1 VTHIVGTARVA
12 VFRWKAVRPL
22 LVFGAVTL
30 GLWLVFADRIARR
43 TAESVGTTLIGAE
56 VEIERLHLDLPH
68 GRVEIHGLT
77 VASPFEAL
85 QNLLQADA
93 LVADLEPLPL
103 LEKKLVIDR
112 LTATGLKF
120 GTARLTDGRAGGRSD
135 GVMGQVTRWGE
146 QLQVPALALPTGK
159 ISAARLD
166 PAQLTTPRA
175 AAALGARADSARQAW
190 DSQLKGLDVAATA
203 DSARRMAERLRGA
216 KATDVKLL
224 GDARRTLGQLKQA
237 QDRVTALER
246 SATSGIAALQ
256 AGAAGLTDAKQRDYA
271 TARGLLKLPGL
282 DAPDIGAALFGPAA
296 VGRFQRALYWVELG
310 RRYMPPGL
318 LPRATPGPKRA
329 RRAGATVRFPRANG
343 EPAFLLKTAELSV
356 QLGAAGTIPR
366 TYAASLSGVTS
377 DPALYG
383 RPATASATAP
393 GFRLGALLDHVRP
406 TPRDTATASL
416 AGVALPPL
424 SLPSLPIRLEPGAG
438 TVALSLAVQG
448 DEVRARWT
456 MQSDRVRW
464 TRDSSGAAPP
474 SPTGDL
480 VWRVVSGIP
489 TLAVSASLTGSLA
502 RPRLAVSSN
511 LDRALAERLRA
522 VAGAEL
528 AVAERRVRAQ
538 VDSLVDGQV
547 APVLAKVTVLG
558 GDVTRRLGGERTQ
571 LDDARKAL
579 EQRLRA
585 LTGLPGV
592 RLP

>member
-1 VTHIVGTARVA
+1 MKVA
-12 VFRWKAVRPL
+12 VFRWKAVVPL
-22 LVFGAVTL
+22 LVLGAVAL
-30 GLWLVFADRIARR
+30 GLWLVFADRFARR

-112 LTATGLKF
+112 LTATGLTF
-120 GTARLTDGRAGGRSD
+120 GTPRLTDGRTAGRSD

-203 DSARRMAERLRGA
+203 DSARRMAVRLRGA
-216 KATDVKLL
+216 KATDLKLL
-224 GDARRTLGQLKQA
+224 
-237 QDRVTALER
+237 
-246 SATSGIAALQ
+246 
-256 AGAAGLTDAKQRDYA
+256 
-271 TARGLLKLPGL
+271 GL

-343 EPAFLLKTAELSV
+343 EPAFLLKAAELSV
-356 QLGAAGTIPR
+356 QLGAAGTAPR
-366 TYAASLSGVTS
+366 TYAASVSGVTS

-502 RPRLAVSSN
+502 RPQLAVSSN

-547 APVLAKVTVLG
+547 APVLAKVTALG

>member
-1 VTHIVGTARVA
+1 MRVA
-12 VFRWKAVRPL
+12 VFRWKAVVPL
-22 LVFGAVTL
+22 LVLGAGAL
-30 GLWLVFADRIARR
+30 GLWLVFADRIVRR

-85 QNLLQADA
+85 ENLLQADA

-120 GTARLTDGRAGGRSD
+120 GTPRKTDGRTGGQAD
-135 GVMGQVTRWGE
+135 GVMGQVNHWGD
-146 QLQVPALALPTGK
+146 QLRVPALALPTGK

-203 DSARRMAERLRGA
+203 DSARRMVEQLRGA
-216 KATDVKLL
+216 KATDAKLL

-256 AGAAGLTDAKQRDYA
+256 AGAAGLSDAKQRDYA

-318 LPRATPGPKRA
+318 LPRATPGPQRA
-329 RRAGATVRFPRANG
+329 RRAGATVRFPEANS

-356 QLGAAGTIPR
+356 QLGTAGAAPR
-366 TYAASLSGVTS
+366 TYAASVSGVTS

-383 RPATASATAP
+383 RPATASAAAP

-424 SLPSLPIRLEPGAG
+424 SLPSLPIRLEPGSG

-464 TRDSSGAAPP
+464 TRDSSGGASP

-502 RPRLAVSSN
+502 RPQLAVGSN

-547 APVLAKVTVLG
+547 APVLAKVNALG

-585 LTGLPGV
+585 LTGLPGM

>member
-1 VTHIVGTARVA
+1 
-12 VFRWKAVRPL
+12 VFRWKAVVPL
-22 LVFGAVTL
+22 LVLGAVAL

-112 LTATGLKF
+112 LTATGLTF
-120 GTARLTDGRAGGRSD
+120 GTPRLTDGRTAGRSD

-216 KATDVKLL
+216 KATDLKLL

-256 AGAAGLTDAKQRDYA
+256 AGAVGLTDAKQRDYA

-356 QLGAAGTIPR
+356 QLGAAGTTPR
-366 TYAASLSGVTS
+366 TYAASVSGVTS

-383 RPATASATAP
+383 RPATATAAAP

-416 AGVALPPL
+416 AGVALPSL
-424 SLPSLPIRLEPGAG
+424 SLPSLPIRLEPGSG
-438 TVALSLAVQG
+438 TLALSLAVQG

-502 RPRLAVSSN
+502 RPQLAVSSN

-585 LTGLPGV
+585 LTGIPGV

>member
-1 VTHIVGTARVA
+1 MTHIVGTARVA
-12 VFRWKAVRPL
+12 VFRWKAVVPL
-22 LVFGAVTL
+22 LVLGAVAL

-85 QNLLQADA
+85 QNLVQADA

-112 LTATGLKF
+112 LTATGLTF
-120 GTARLTDGRAGGRSD
+120 GTPRLTDGRTAGRSD

-216 KATDVKLL
+216 KATDLKLL

-256 AGAAGLTDAKQRDYA
+256 DGAVGLTDAKQRDYA

-356 QLGAAGTIPR
+356 QLGAAGTTPR
-366 TYAASLSGVTS
+366 TYAASVSGVTS

-424 SLPSLPIRLEPGAG
+424 SLPSLPIRLEPGSG
-438 TVALSLAVQG
+438 TLALSLAVQG

-502 RPRLAVSSN
+502 RPQLAVSSN

>member
-1 VTHIVGTARVA
+1 VRVA
-12 VFRWKAVRPL
+12 VFRWKAIGPL
-22 LVFGAVTL
+22 SLLGAAVL
-30 GLWLVFADRIARR
+30 GLWLVFADPIAKRS
-43 TAESVGTTLIGAE
+43 AESVGTTLVGAE
-56 VEIERLHLDLPH
+56 VAIERLHLDLAH

-85 QNLLQADA
+85 QNLFHADA
-93 LVADLEPLPL
+93 LVADLDPLPL
-103 LEKKLVIDR
+103 LEKKVVIDR

-120 GTARLTDGRAGGRSD
+120 GTPRLTDGRTGGRSD
-135 GVMGQVTRWGE
+135 GVIGQVTRWGE
-146 QLQVPALALPTGK
+146 QLRVPALALPPGK

-190 DSQLKGLDVAATA
+190 DAQLKGLDVAATV
-203 DSARRMAERLRGA
+203 DSARQMVERLRGA

-237 QDRVTALER
+237 QDRVAALER

-256 AGAAGLTDAKQRDYA
+256 AGAAGLTAAKQRDYA
-271 TARGLLKLPGL
+271 TARGLLKLPGFE
-282 DAPDIGAALFGPAA
+282 APDIGAALFGSAA
-296 VGRFQRALYWVELG
+296 VDRFQRALYWVELG

-329 RRAGATVRFPRANG
+329 RRAGATVRFPREHE

-356 QLGAAGTIPR
+356 QLGAAGTAPR
-366 TYAASLSGVTS
+366 TYAASVSGVTS

-393 GFRLGALLDHVRP
+393 SFRLGALLDHVQP

-438 TVALSLAVQG
+438 TVALSFAVHG

-464 TRDSSGAAPP
+464 TRDSSGAATP
-474 SPTGDL
+474 SPIGDL
-480 VWRVVSGIP
+480 IWHVVSGIP
-489 TLAVSASLTGSLA
+489 TLAVSASLSGSLA
-502 RPRLAVSSN
+502 RPQLAISSN
-511 LDRALAERLRA
+511 LDRAVAERLRA
-522 VAGAEL
+522 VAGAEV
-528 AVAERRVRAQ
+528 AAAERRVHAQ

-547 APVLAKVTVLG
+547 APVLAKVTALG
-558 GDVTRRLGGERTQ
+558 GDVARRLGGERAQ

-579 EQRLRA
+579 EQRLRE
-585 LTGLPGV
+585 LTRLPGV

>member
-1 VTHIVGTARVA
+1 VRVA
-12 VFRWKAVRPL
+12 VFRWKAVVPL
-22 LVFGAVTL
+22 LVLGAVAL
-30 GLWLVFADRIARR
+30 GLWLVFADRIVRR

-85 QNLLQADA
+85 ENLLQADA

-120 GTARLTDGRAGGRSD
+120 GTPRKTDGRTGGQAD
-135 GVMGQVTRWGE
+135 GVMGQVNHWGD
-146 QLQVPALALPTGK
+146 QLRVPALALPTGK

-203 DSARRMAERLRGA
+203 DSARRMVERLRGA

-256 AGAAGLTDAKQRDYA
+256 AGAAGLSDAKQRDYA

-282 DAPDIGAALFGPAA
+282 DAPDIGAALFGSAA
-296 VGRFQRALYWVELG
+296 VDRFQRALYWVELG

-318 LPRATPGPKRA
+318 LPRATPGPQRA
-329 RRAGATVRFPRANG
+329 RRAGATVRFPEANS
-343 EPAFLLKTAELSV
+343 EPAFLLKTAELSL
-356 QLGAAGTIPR
+356 QLGTAGAAPR
-366 TYAASLSGVTS
+366 TYAASVSGVTS

-383 RPATASATAP
+383 RPATASAAAP
-393 GFRLGALLDHVRP
+393 GFRLGALLDHVRA

-424 SLPSLPIRLEPGAG
+424 SLPSLPIRLEPGSG

-464 TRDSSGAAPP
+464 TRDSSGAAPS

-502 RPRLAVSSN
+502 RPQLAVSSN

-538 VDSLVDGQV
+538 VDSLVDGPV

-579 EQRLRA
+579 EQRLRE
-585 LTGLPGV
+585 LTGLPGM

>member
-1 VTHIVGTARVA
+1 MRVA
-12 VFRWKAVRPL
+12 VFRWKAVVPL
-22 LVFGAVTL
+22 LVFGAVAL

-43 TAESVGTTLIGAE
+43 TAESVGTTLIRAE

-85 QNLLQADA
+85 ENLLQADA

-120 GTARLTDGRAGGRSD
+120 GTPRKTDGRTGGQAD
-135 GVMGQVTRWGE
+135 GVMGQVNHWGD
-146 QLQVPALALPTGK
+146 QLRVPALALPTGK

-203 DSARRMAERLRGA
+203 DSARRMVEQLRGA

-256 AGAAGLTDAKQRDYA
+256 AGAAGLSDAKQRDYA

-282 DAPDIGAALFGPAA
+282 DAPDIGAALFGSAA
-296 VGRFQRALYWVELG
+296 VDRFQRALYWVELG

-318 LPRATPGPKRA
+318 LPRATPGPQRA
-329 RRAGATVRFPRANG
+329 RRAGATVRFPEANS

-356 QLGAAGTIPR
+356 QLGTAGAAPR
-366 TYAASLSGVTS
+366 TYAASVSGVTS

-383 RPATASATAP
+383 RPAAASAAAP

-424 SLPSLPIRLEPGAG
+424 PLPSLPIRLEPGAG
-438 TVALSLAVQG
+438 TVTLSLAVQG

-464 TRDSSGAAPP
+464 TRDSSGGASP

-502 RPRLAVSSN
+502 RPQLAVSSN

-547 APVLAKVTVLG
+547 APVLAKVTALG

-585 LTGLPGV
+585 LTGLPGM

>member
-1 VTHIVGTARVA
+1 
-12 VFRWKAVRPL
+12 VFRWKAVVPL
-22 LVFGAVTL
+22 LVLGAVAL

-43 TAESVGTTLIGAE
+43 TAESVGTTLIRAE

-85 QNLLQADA
+85 ENLLQADA

-120 GTARLTDGRAGGRSD
+120 GTPRKTGGRTGGQAD
-135 GVMGQVTRWGE
+135 GVMGQVNHWGD
-146 QLQVPALALPTGK
+146 QLRVPALALPTGK

-166 PAQLTTPRA
+166 PAQLTTLRA

-203 DSARRMAERLRGA
+203 DSARRMVERLRGA

-256 AGAAGLTDAKQRDYA
+256 AGAAGLSDAKQRDYA

-282 DAPDIGAALFGPAA
+282 DAPDIGAALFGSAA
-296 VGRFQRALYWVELG
+296 VDRFQRALYWVELG

-318 LPRATPGPKRA
+318 LPRATPGPQRA
-329 RRAGATVRFPRANG
+329 RRAGATVRFPEANS

-356 QLGAAGTIPR
+356 QLGTAGAAPR
-366 TYAASLSGVTS
+366 TYAASVSGVTS

-383 RPATASATAP
+383 RPATASAAAP
-393 GFRLGALLDHVRP
+393 GFRLGALLDHVGP

-424 SLPSLPIRLEPGAG
+424 SLPSLPIRLEPGSG

-464 TRDSSGAAPP
+464 TRDSSGGAPP

-489 TLAVSASLTGSLA
+489 TLAVSASLTGTLA

-538 VDSLVDGQV
+538 VDSLVDGPV

-585 LTGLPGV
+585 LTGLPGM

>member
-1 VTHIVGTARVA
+1 MRVA
-12 VFRWKAVRPL
+12 VFRWKAVVPL
-22 LVFGAVTL
+22 LVFGAVAL

-77 VASPFEAL
+77 VASPFEA
-85 QNLLQADA
+85 
-93 LVADLEPLPL
+93 PL

-112 LTATGLKF
+112 LTATGLTF
-120 GTARLTDGRAGGRSD
+120 GTPRLTDGRTAGRSD

-216 KATDVKLL
+216 KATDVRVL
-224 GDARRTLGQLKQA
+224 GEARRTLGQLKQA

-256 AGAAGLTDAKQRDYA
+256 AGAVGLTDAKQRDYA

-343 EPAFLLKTAELSV
+343 EPAFLLKAAELSV
-356 QLGAAGTIPR
+356 QLGAAGTTPR

-502 RPRLAVSSN
+502 RPQLAVSSN

>member
-1 VTHIVGTARVA
+1 VRVA
-12 VFRWKAVRPL
+12 VFRWKAVVPL

-120 GTARLTDGRAGGRSD
+120 GTPRLTDGRTRGRSD

-146 QLQVPALALPTGK
+146 QLQVPPLALPTGK

-175 AAALGARADSARQAW
+175 AAALGGRADSARQAW

-203 DSARRMAERLRGA
+203 DSARRMVERLRGA

-318 LPRATPGPKRA
+318 LPRATPGPQRL

-343 EPAFLLKTAELSV
+343 DPAFLLKTAELSV
-356 QLGAAGTIPR
+356 QLGAADRAPR
-366 TYAASLSGVTS
+366 TYAASVSGVTS

-393 GFRLGALLDHVRP
+393 DFRLGALLDHVRP

-502 RPRLAVSSN
+502 RPQLAVSSN
-511 LDRALAERLRA
+511 LDRALAERVRA

-547 APVLAKVTVLG
+547 APALAKVTALG

-579 EQRLRA
+579 EQRLRT

-592 RLP
+592 HLP

>member
-1 VTHIVGTARVA
+1 
-12 VFRWKAVRPL
+12 
-22 LVFGAVTL
+22 
-30 GLWLVFADRIARR
+30 
-43 TAESVGTTLIGAE
+43 
-56 VEIERLHLDLPH
+56 
-68 GRVEIHGLT
+68 EIHGLT

-93 LVADLEPLPL
+93 LVADLEPLLL

-296 VGRFQRALYWVELG
+296 VGRFQRALHWVELG
-310 RRYMPPGL
+310 QRY
-318 LPRATPGPKRA
+318 
-329 RRAGATVRFPRANG
+329 
-343 EPAFLLKTAELSV
+343 
-356 QLGAAGTIPR
+356 
-366 TYAASLSGVTS
+366 
-377 DPALYG
+377 
-383 RPATASATAP
+383 
-393 GFRLGALLDHVRP
+393 
-406 TPRDTATASL
+406 
-416 AGVALPPL
+416 
-424 SLPSLPIRLEPGAG
+424 GAG
-438 TVALSLAVQG
+438 LPVGCA
-448 DEVRARWT
+448 
-456 MQSDRVRW
+456 
-464 TRDSSGAAPP
+464 
-474 SPTGDL
+474 
-480 VWRVVSGIP
+480 
-489 TLAVSASLTGSLA
+489 A
-502 RPRLAVSSN
+502 RPRTPHASRHRYGEPRRGRAASALAAVTAHPARAGVGHGGAQPRGAGRRGS
-511 LDRALAERLRA
+511 RALDHAIGSRA
-522 VAGAEL
+522 VDPRF
-528 AVAERRVRAQ
+528 ERW
-538 VDSLVDGQV
+538 
-547 APVLAKVTVLG
+547 
-558 GDVTRRLGGERTQ
+558 
-571 LDDARKAL
+571 
-579 EQRLRA
+579 
-585 LTGLPGV
+585 
-592 RLP
+592 RLPISDRRSGLACRIRDPHARGVGDP